1 MQDLPSKEQII
12 AVVRDEPMVGSQLR
26 RAMGITKHKKLAF
39 KQLLA
44 EMVKYEFLPDPFPD
58 LTLRS
63 YVLKNRERALKIRLA
78 EAHTACATA
87 TDKQVRDEQMKLVIE
102 LTKELEN
109 LKKEMEKIQTE
120 YAGRNVTL
128 NKQKSKRTQEE

>member
-44 EMVKYEFLPDPFPD
+44 EMVNE
-58 LTLRS
+58 
-63 YVLKNRERALKIRLA
+63 
-78 EAHTACATA
+78 
-87 TDKQVRDEQMKLVIE
+87 
-102 LTKELEN
+102 
-109 LKKEMEKIQTE
+109 
-120 YAGRNVTL
+120 G
-128 NKQKSKRTQEE
+128 